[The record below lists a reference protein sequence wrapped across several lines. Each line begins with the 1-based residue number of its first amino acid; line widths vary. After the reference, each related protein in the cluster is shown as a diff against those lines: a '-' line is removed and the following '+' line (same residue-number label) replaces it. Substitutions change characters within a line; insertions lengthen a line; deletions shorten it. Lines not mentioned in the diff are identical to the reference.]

1 MCRSYR
7 VRASSLFLSILLVTF
22 LAVPGTAMA
31 DDPPAPQETEHAEV
45 AHGSV
50 EPGHEG
56 HEGVNSLHLF
66 LGETWERVDGADI
79 TEKGFTFGI
88 EYFRQVAPRWA
99 VGAVVERA
107 AGNIRGTLVLAQVEV
122 NLVGGLWLV
131 TGPGVEFRDAHE
143 EGHGEVERHGEM
155 SVVRAAHDIDQIMR
169 ERDTTVFV
177 YRIGLGYGFHLS
189 ENVLFGPTIDLDFV
203 GRDEALVVGGI
214 FAFHF

>member
-1 MCRSYR
+1 VLIS
-7 VRASSLFLSILLVTF
+7 
-22 LAVPGTAMA
+22 LAVPGLAAA
-31 DDPPAPQETEHAEV
+31 DEPPTSQESEHADAEH
-45 AHGSV
+45 ASA

-56 HEGVNSLHLF
+56 HEGVNSLHVF
-66 LGETWERVDGADI
+66 LGETWERVDGADM
-79 TEKGFTFGI
+79 TEKGFTFGV

-107 AGNIRGTLVLAQVEV
+107 GGDIRGTLLLAQVEF

-131 TGPGVEFRDAHE
+131 TGPGVEFRDGHE
-143 EGHGEVERHGEM
+143 EGHGEVEHHGEA

-177 YRIGLGYGFHLS
+177 YRIGLGYSFHLS

-203 GRDEALVVGGI
+203 GRDEALVLGGI